1 MKKFMGLTALAL
13 LLAAPAMAQTVT
25 TTTDTTVPGH
35 PRVSE
40 VDQRLE
46 NQQKRI
52 DSGVASGAINAK
64 QEAKDQKVDAKV
76 SQELSADEAKN
87 GGKITAAEQTKMN
100 GQLNKNSKRI
110 HHQKVKAGV
119 TPAAASTVSPA
130 PAATPAQ

>member
-1 MKKFMGLTALAL
+1 MKKYLGLAALAL

-35 PRVSE
+35 PRVNE

-64 QEAKDQKVDAKV
+64 QEARDEKVDAKV
-76 SQELSADEAKN
+76 SGQLSADEAKH
-87 GGKITAAEQTKMN
+87 GGHITKAEQVKMN
-100 GQLNKNSKRI
+100 RELNHNSKRI
-110 HHQKVKAGV
+110 HRQKVKAGASSSV
-119 TPAAASTVSPA
+119 TTAPVTA
-130 PAATPAQ
+130 PAQ